1 VDNVTI
7 VIKGADGKVLHTET
21 ANLRTF
27 SSGKTGFGAYGK
39 VALGE
44 GERAQLSFN
53 LVKIAAK

>member
-1 VDNVTI
+1 MDNVTI
-7 VIKGADGKVLHTET
+7 VIKASDGKVLHTET

-39 VALGE
+39 VALSATD
-44 GERAQLSFN
+44 RAQLSFN